1 MKHVSFGSTLKE
13 ARISK
18 GLDLNTVSLRLRIR
32 PDILKAIE
40 EADFEHIPPRG
51 YARNMINAYAH
62 FLGLDS
68 NDITRRYLDE
78 AYSHQVT
85 VEHSHMSDA
94 NQRRNQARA
103 GQSPTGGTS
112 SFNRVD
118 ASRAGRSSASQGSV
132 NSLGR
137 LTYSLEAED
146 KISGG
151 VNRTAAARMS
161 HEAAANARPHRAQ
174 RSTQVNN
181 RYLNAVEG
189 RSSTP
194 SIDISAFLP
203 YILGAAIVAVVL
215 FVVLNLTVCHQD
227 EPTETIP
234 VTSGSTASTDSTDSS
249 ASADATTIDSSD
261 ASSTTSQTVT
271 ETAPTEFTLGY
282 EVASGKSSYIEIYVD
297 GKIVVS
303 DDISGSKSGSYT
315 SSSKI
320 RFICDN
326 ISAVTL
332 TIDDEK
338 QSLKENSSGI
348 YDKTFKFSSI
358 LKKWKKNHPDAS
370 SASSTSGSLSK
381 NSTSSTT
388 AGTAGTSATNAST
401 TSSSG
406 TTSSGS
412 STTSSSDSASDASSL
427 SDAGT
432 SSSGT
437 LSVTGAADGSSS
449 S

>member
-62 FLGLDS
+62 YLGLDS

-85 VEHSHMSDA
+85 VEHSHMSDN
-94 NQRRNQARA
+94 NQRRNLARS
-103 GQSPTGGTS
+103 GQGLAGGTS

-118 ASRAGRSSASQGSV
+118 TARAKKRETTQGSV
-132 NSLGR
+132 NGLGR
-137 LTYSLEAED
+137 VTYSLGAED

-161 HEAAANARPHRAQ
+161 HEAAANARPHRAY
-174 RSTQVNN
+174 RSTQVND

-194 SIDISAFLP
+194 SIDISSFLP
-203 YILGAAIVAVVL
+203 YLLGAAIVVVVL

-234 VTSGSTASTDSTDSS
+234 VTSGTASAGDGATSTSTDSS
-249 ASADATTIDSSD
+249 SADSDSSS
-261 ASSTTSQTVT
+261 SSTSTQAVT
-271 ETAPTEFTLGY
+271 ETAPTEFTLSY
-282 EVASGKSSYIEIYVD
+282 EVASGKSSYVEIYVD

-338 QSLKENSSGI
+338 QTLKENSSGI

-358 LKKWKKNHPDAS
+358 LKKWKKNHSDS
-370 SASSTSGSLSK
+370 SNVSSTSGS
-381 NSTSSTT
+381 TSST
-388 AGTAGTSATNAST
+388 NASST
-401 TSSSG
+401 GSSSGSSSASG
-406 TTSSGS
+406 TTSSTTS
-412 STTSSSDSASDASSL
+412 STTGTGTSSSDSSGTGST
-427 SDAGT
+427 T
-432 SSSGT
+432 SSDSGSSET

-449 S
+449 SS

>member
-62 FLGLDS
+62 YLGLDS

-85 VEHSHMSDA
+85 VEHSHMSDN

-103 GQSPTGGTS
+103 SQSLNGGTS
-112 SFNRVD
+112 SFNRVTP
-118 ASRAGRSSASQGSV
+118 ARAKRKETPQGSV
-132 NSLGR
+132 NRLGR
-137 LTYSLEAED
+137 VTYSLDAED

-161 HEAAANARPHRAQ
+161 HEAAANARPHRAH
-174 RSTQVNN
+174 RSTQVND

-194 SIDISAFLP
+194 SIDISSILP
-203 YILGAAIVAVVL
+203 YLLGAAIVVVVL
-215 FVVLNLTVCHQD
+215 FVVLNLTVCHQE

-234 VTSGSTASTDSTDSS
+234 VTSGSASVDDGSTSSSSDSSSTDSDSS
-249 ASADATTIDSSD
+249 TS
-261 ASSTTSQTVT
+261 SSTQAVT
-271 ETAPTEFTLGY
+271 ETAPTEFTLSY

-297 GKIVVS
+297 GKIAVS

-315 SSSKI
+315 SSGKI

-332 TIDDEK
+332 MIDDEK
-338 QSLKENSSGI
+338 QTLKENSSGI

-358 LKKWKKNHPDAS
+358 LKKWKKNHPDSS
-370 SASSTSGSLSK
+370 SASSTSGS
-381 NSTSSTT
+381 
-388 AGTAGTSATNAST
+388 
-401 TSSSG
+401 
-406 TTSSGS
+406 S
-412 STTSSSDSASDASSL
+412 STTSSSSAGNTSGTVSSSGTGTTSSTTTANTNSGASTSSSNASDSGSS
-427 SDAGT
+427 SSEDS

-437 LSVTGAADGSSS
+437 LSVTGAAEGSSS
-449 S
+449 SS

>member
-1 MKHVSFGSTLKE
+1 MKHVSFGNTLKE

-62 FLGLDS
+62 YLGLDS

-85 VEHSHMSDA
+85 VEHSHMSDN

-103 GQSPTGGTS
+103 SQNLTGGTS
-112 SFNRVD
+112 SFNRVN
-118 ASRAGRSSASQGSV
+118 AARTKRSEAPQGSV
-132 NSLGR
+132 NGLGR
-137 LTYSLEAED
+137 VTYSLDAED

-151 VNRTAAARMS
+151 VNRTAAARMN
-161 HEAAANARPHRAQ
+161 HEAAANARPHRAH
-174 RSTQVNN
+174 RSTQVND

-189 RSSTP
+189 RSSAP
-194 SIDISAFLP
+194 SVDISSFLP
-203 YILGAAIVAVVL
+203 YLLGAAIVVVVL

-234 VTSGSTASTDSTDSS
+234 VTSSSASVDDESANTSSDSSSTDSDSL
-249 ASADATTIDSSD
+249 
-261 ASSTTSQTVT
+261 SSTSAQTVT
-271 ETAPTEFTLGY
+271 ETAPTEFTLSY

-338 QSLKENSSGI
+338 QTLKENSSGI

-370 SASSTSGSLSK
+370 SASSASGSASS
-381 NSTSSTT
+381 NSTSSTGSSSDT
-388 AGTAGTSATNAST
+388 SSSSGTTTST
-401 TSSSG
+401 TSSSSG
-406 TTSSGS
+406 IAASSPDS
-412 STTSSSDSASDASSL
+412 SNTSSSGNGDS
-427 SDAGT
+427 

-437 LSVTGAADGSSS
+437 LSVTGAADGSTSS